1 MSGRRR
7 DNPTGHTSSFEVAA
21 GLAFAGEV
29 AEIGVMEREILTVE
43 EAAEFLRVDRKT
55 VYVYVA
61 RRKIPHQRLGKRIIL
76 SRSALI
82 AWIAA
87 GPGSPTAHAR
97 SEPAPSAPSTPERTR
112 REPAPSAISP
122 RITMSPP
129 LPPDGPRP
137 PRSSRPYVGRP
148 RGTPPRTPA
157 EIAELKARV
166 FAAVV
171 RNPGWGAR
179 EYGQH
184 LAEYSSQIG
193 PSLYALVAEG
203 KLIKTGQRRMTR
215 YYLPRK

>member
-1 MSGRRR
+1 
-7 DNPTGHTSSFEVAA
+7 
-21 GLAFAGEV
+21 
-29 AEIGVMEREILTVE
+29 MEREILTVE

-87 GPGSPTAHAR
+87 GPGSP
-97 SEPAPSAPSTPERTR
+97 
-112 REPAPSAISP
+112 
-122 RITMSPP
+122 
-129 LPPDGPRP
+129 
-137 PRSSRPYVGRP
+137 
-148 RGTPPRTPA
+148 
-157 EIAELKARV
+157 
-166 FAAVV
+166 
-171 RNPGWGAR
+171 GWGAR

-203 KLIKTGQRRMTR
+203 KLIRTGQRRMTR
-215 YYLPRK
+215 YYLPTK

>member
-1 MSGRRR
+1 
-7 DNPTGHTSSFEVAA
+7 
-21 GLAFAGEV
+21 
-29 AEIGVMEREILTVE
+29 MEREILTVE

-87 GPGSPTAHAR
+87 GPGSPTVHVYSA
-97 SEPAPSAPSTPERTR
+97 PAPSAVTPPERSR
-112 REPAPSAISP
+112 RAPAPRAISP
-122 RITMSPP
+122 RITMPP
-129 LPPDGPRP
+129 SLPPQGPPP
-137 PRSSRPYVGRP
+137 PRSASREYVPRP
-148 RGTPPRTPA
+148 RGGPPRTPA
-157 EIAELKARV
+157 ELAELKARV
-166 FAAVV
+166 LAAVV
-171 RNPGWGAR
+171 RYPGWGAR

>member
-1 MSGRRR
+1 
-7 DNPTGHTSSFEVAA
+7 
-21 GLAFAGEV
+21 
-29 AEIGVMEREILTVE
+29 MEREILTVE

-61 RRKIPHQRLGKRIIL
+61 RRKIPHQRLGRRIIL

-87 GPGSPTAHAR
+87 GPGSPTAHVR
-97 SEPAPSAPSTPERTR
+97 SEPAPSAASSPERAHR
-112 REPAPSAISP
+112 APAPSAIAP
-122 RITMSPP
+122 RITVPPP
-129 LPPDGPRP
+129 LPPQGPRP
-137 PRSSRPYVGRP
+137 PRSSQAYVGRP
-148 RGTPPRTPA
+148 KGTPPRTSD
-157 EIAELKARV
+157 EVAELKARV

-171 RNPGWGAR
+171 RYPGWGAR

-184 LAEYSSQIG
+184 LAEYSSEIG

-203 KLIKTGQRRMTR
+203 KLVKTGQRRMTR